1 MTRLVVEVTTD
12 DPAGLPAGSPVVV
25 QVRDTGLQDVIA
37 PTVAEGRATA
47 AAPAAASVPVELDL
61 EDGPG
66 ERGVWAH
73 VDADRDGRVGP
84 GDLVTTES
92 FPVPPGATRMTVR
105 VRPVSPASP
114 RPPG

>member
-12 DPAGLPAGSPVVV
+12 DPAGVPAGSPVVV
-25 QVRDTGLQDVIA
+25 QVHDTGLQDVVA
-37 PTVAEGRATA
+37 PLVAEGRSA
-47 AAPAAASVPVELDL
+47 AAPGAASVPVELDL
-61 EDGPG
+61 GDATG

-73 VDADRDGRVGP
+73 VDLDGDGRVSP

-92 FPVPPGATRMTVR
+92 FAVPPGATRMTVR
-105 VRPVSPASP
+105 VRPVPPASP